1 MVFAIK
7 PAEPISEVNT
17 AIEMVKPLEIIEIIE
32 PVRES
37 IETVEKS
44 VLANLPIKLFT
55 QDESRFGLMTVLRR
69 RITLKG
75 VKPIAQYQHD
85 FDNTWLYG
93 AVAPLTGDSFF
104 LELPILN
111 TQCFQIFIDQFSQT
125 FSDTLNIITLDNG
138 SFHTTPK
145 LLLPANVRLVF
156 TPPCTPEV
164 NPMERVWLD
173 FKAQI
178 AGEIFATIDALF
190 DRLASIIRA
199 CLPSQLSSLTSFPF
213 FKAIC
218 DVM

>member
-1 MVFAIK
+1 MVFPIK
-7 PAEPISEVNT
+7 PSEPISEFNT
-17 AIEMVKPLEIIEIIE
+17 AIEIVKPFEIIE
-32 PVRES
+32 PAIQSMER
-37 IETVEKS
+37 VEKS
-44 VLANLPIKLFT
+44 IVASLPIKLFVE
-55 QDESRFGLMTVLRR
+55 DESRFGLMTVLRR

-85 FDNTWLYG
+85 FDNTWFYG

-145 LLLPANVRLVF
+145 LVLPANVRFVF

-173 FKAQI
+173 FKDQI
-178 AGEIFATIDALF
+178 AGEIFATLDALF
-190 DRLASIIRA
+190 DRLASIIRE
-199 CLPSQLSSLTSFPF
+199 CLPSQLSSLTSYPF
-213 FKAIC
+213 FKAVCNAMI
-218 DVM
+218 

>member
-1 MVFAIK
+1 MVFPIK

-17 AIEMVKPLEIIEIIE
+17 AIETVKSLEIIEPAIA
-32 PVRES
+32 S

-44 VLANLPIKLFT
+44 VVANLPIKLFT

-93 AVAPLTGDSFF
+93 AVAPLNGDSFF
-104 LELPILN
+104 LELPVLN
-111 TQCFQIFIDQFSQT
+111 TQCFQIFIDQFSQV
-125 FSDTLNIITLDNG
+125 FADTLNIITLDNG

-145 LLLPANVRLVF
+145 LVLPPNVRLVF

-213 FKAIC
+213 FKAVC

>member
-1 MVFAIK
+1 MVFPIK
-7 PAEPISEVNT
+7 PAEPISEVDT
-17 AIEMVKPLEIIEIIE
+17 SVEMVKPLEIIEPAI
-32 PVRES
+32 ES

-44 VLANLPIKLFT
+44 VVASLSIKLFV

-75 VKPIAQYQHD
+75 VKPKAQYQHD

-125 FSDTLNIITLDNG
+125 FFDTLNIITLDNG

-145 LLLPANVRLVF
+145 LVLPANVRFVF

-178 AGEIFATIDALF
+178 AGEIFATIDTLF

-199 CLPSQLSSLTSFPF
+199 CLPSQFSSLTSYPF
-213 FKAIC
+213 FKAVC
-218 DVM
+218 NALL

>member
-1 MVFAIK
+1 MVFQ
-7 PAEPISEVNT
+7 PAQPISEVDT
-17 AIEMVKPLEIIEIIE
+17 AIEILKPLEIIELPI
-32 PVRES
+32 ES
-37 IETVEKS
+37 IQTVEKS
-44 VLANLPIKLFT
+44 TAASLPLKLFVE
-55 QDESRFGLMTVLRR
+55 DESRFGLMTVLRR

-75 VKPIAQYQHD
+75 VKPKVQYQHD

-111 TQCFQIFIDQFSQT
+111 TQCFQIFIDQFSQAY
-125 FSDTLNIITLDNG
+125 SDTLNIITLDNG

-145 LLLPANVRLVF
+145 LILPANVRFVF

-173 FKAQI
+173 FKDQI
-178 AGEIFATIDALF
+178 AGEIFSTIDTLF

-199 CLPSQLSSLTSFPF
+199 CLPSRFSSLTSYPF
-213 FKAIC
+213 FKAVC
-218 DVM
+218 NAML